1 MRQLTLACVF
11 LMSSVVPFATPWAAP
26 PDAPTKT
33 FAGRDLF
40 GLQYA
45 AEPQIRPDG
54 RAIAYARRS
63 FDVMTDRGRSSIW
76 LIDTESGTQA
86 PLVTGNGSHSSPR
99 WSPNADRLAYVST
112 AEDGRPQLFV
122 RWLQSGQTAK
132 LAELLDA
139 PDALTWSPDG
149 KWIAFTLFAPD
160 SKQPL
165 GEAPPK
171 PENAQWAPPLEV
183 ITDIVYRADGAGYLK
198 PGYTHV
204 YVVAAEGGVPR
215 QLTFGAF
222 NETGPLSWA
231 PDSSYIVATGNRS
244 ENWRREPVNTELYR
258 IALADGAI
266 TPLTK
271 RDGPDSGARVAPDG
285 KSIAYLSFEDK
296 FKGYQNQELH
306 LMNADGSNSRSL
318 TASLDRSIDNA
329 EWARDGRSIYIQYV
343 DQAVTKVARVT
354 LNGRIEPVAQG
365 LSGAAL
371 DRPYTGGEFSV
382 ATNGAVAFT
391 SGSGARPSDV
401 SIVRGGRI
409 KQLTHLNEDLLGYK
423 TLGEVQPLKV
433 SSSFDQRPVDAWL
446 VLPPNFDRTKKYPL
460 ILEIHGGPFASYG
473 PVFSTDDQ
481 LYAAAGYV
489 VLYTN
494 PRGSTSYG
502 DEFANLIHHKYPGND
517 YDDLISC
524 VDAAIAQGY
533 VDPDNLFVTGGSG
546 GGVLT
551 AWIVGKTHRF
561 KAAATQK
568 PVINWASTALTTDI
582 ATFMPKYWFGK
593 LPWEDPDA
601 YWARSPLSLVGS
613 VKTPTLVVV
622 GDQDFRT
629 PLSDSEQ
636 YYQAL
641 QLQGVPT
648 GLVKVPGASHGGFTA
663 RPSQSAAKASAILAW
678 FERYRGKE
686 PANQPAGAALAP

>member
-1 MRQLTLACVF
+1 MRRLPLLVACLMTTAPLTAAL
-11 LMSSVVPFATPWAAP
+11 AAP
-26 PDAPTKT
+26 PEAPDKI
-33 FAGRDLF
+33 FQGRDLF

-45 AEPQIRPDG
+45 TDPQIRPDG
-54 RAIAYARRS
+54 RAVAYERHG
-63 FDVMTDRGRSSIW
+63 FDIMTDRGHSSIW
-76 LIDTESGTQA
+76 LIDVESGTQT
-86 PLVTGNGSHSSPR
+86 PLIAGPGSHGSPR
-99 WSPNADRLAYVST
+99 WSPKGDRLAYVSS

-122 RWLQSGQTAK
+122 RWMQNGQTAK

-139 PDALTWSPDG
+139 PDSLTWSPDG
-149 KWIAFTLFAPD
+149 KWIAFTMFAPD
-160 SKQPL
+160 SRPPL

-183 ITDIVYRADGAGYLK
+183 ITDITYRADGAGYLK

-204 YVVAAEGGVPR
+204 YVIAADGGAPR

-222 NETGPLSWA
+222 NESAPLSWA
-231 PDSSYIVATGNRS
+231 PDGSYVVATGNRN

-258 IALADGAI
+258 ISLADGQI

-271 RDGPDSGARVAPDG
+271 RAGPDSAGRVSPDG
-285 KSIAYLSFEDK
+285 KHIAYLSFEDK
-296 FKGYQNQELH
+296 LMGYQNVELNV
-306 LMNADGSNSRSL
+306 MDADGSNARSL
-318 TASLDRSIDNA
+318 TTSLDRTVDSV
-329 EWARDGRSIYIQYV
+329 EWAADGRSLYIRYD
-343 DQAVTKVARVT
+343 DQAITKVARVA
-354 LNGRIEPVAQG
+354 LNGRITAVARG
-365 LSGAAL
+365 LSGASL
-371 DRPYTGGEFSV
+371 DRPYTGGEFSL
-382 ATNGAVAFT
+382 ANDGSIAFT

-401 SIVRGGRI
+401 SIVRGGRAR
-409 KQLTHLNEDLLGYK
+409 QLTALNEGLLGGK
-423 TLGEVQPLKV
+423 TLGEVRPLDVK
-433 SSSFDQRPVDAWL
+433 SSFDQRDIDAWL
-446 VLPPNFDRTKKYPL
+446 VLPPNMDRSKKYPL
-460 ILEIHGGPFASYG
+460 ILEIHGGPFSAYG

-524 VDAAIAQGY
+524 VDAAIAQGF

-551 AWIVGKTHRF
+551 AWIVGKTQRF
-561 KAAATQK
+561 KAAASQK
-568 PVINWASTALTTDI
+568 PVINWASLVLTTDGT
-582 ATFMPKYWFGK
+582 AFMTKYWFGK
-593 LPWEDPDA
+593 APWEDPQT

-641 QLQGVPT
+641 QLAGVPT
-648 GLVKVPGASHGGFTA
+648 GLVKVPGASHGSFTA

-678 FERYRGKE
+678 FDRYKGK
-686 PANQPAGAALAP
+686 PAAAQPTAQIG